1 MLGDRPAREA
11 AVDEAD
17 DHAASLPAGT
27 ARSSRRLPVLRLT
40 LRRSPAPGS
49 PWRDPVI
56 WAIAAASFGAYLVI
70 SLYKLLQAR
79 AYHL

>member
-1 MLGDRPAREA
+1 VLGDRPAREA

-17 DHAASLPAGT
+17 DHAAGT
-27 ARSSRRLPVLRLT
+27 AGSSRPLPVLRLA

-56 WAIAAASFGAYLVI
+56 WAVAAASFAEQLI
-70 SLYKLLQAR
+70 TTFEEL
-79 AYHL
+79 